1 VKRAKAKKRKAPERR
16 WGGGDVF
23 VALSDPTRRRI
34 MDLLSDG
41 DQPVHELAQDFG
53 VSRPAISQHLRVL
66 REVGLVQ
73 ERRVGRERH
82 YRLQAGALREV
93 AAWIARYERFW
104 DERLTDLG
112 AQLDAM
118 AHDEKTKNTRNK

>member
-1 VKRAKAKKRKAPERR
+1 MPTRRKPNAKRAQRR

-23 VALSDPTRRRI
+23 VALADPTRRRI

-41 DQPVHELAQDFG
+41 DKPVHELTGTFD

-66 REVGLVQ
+66 REANLVR

-82 YRLQAGALREV
+82 YQLRAAALREV
-93 AAWIARYERFW
+93 AQWIARYDRFW
-104 DERLTDLG
+104 DERLSALG
-112 AQLDAM
+112 QRLNALE
-118 AHDEKTKNTRNK
+118 DES